1 MELVLVDNNKNTDK
15 SIKYNFLL
23 WVKNVKQNKLGFICR
38 LILYVFQVL
47 VVKYSF
53 IERLNENF
61 CVFLSILVIIC
72 LVNELSKI
80 KEIKEKEQLKKQ
92 IELKNDRIEDLEVST
107 EYLGQVLSCLPEDFL
122 REVSHYLGLNNSYRV
137 SLYVFNE
144 INFEIIGR
152 YSENPLYD
160 AYRREKY
167 PINEGYIAK
176 CFENNNG
183 KPYFIRDDLPKNTQ
197 QIYFQKVSKETGMS
211 IESIR
216 NLSMKSRAY
225 FARLVKDDNKNNVGI
240 LLIET
245 INPKF
250 NLKPDDLN
258 LKIEKL
264 VIPHIKTLLEIS
276 NKLKED
282 GAYEK

>member
-1 MELVLVDNNKNTDK
+1 MDNNKNSDK

-38 LILYVFQVL
+38 LFLYVFQVL

-80 KEIKEKEQLKKQ
+80 KEIKENEQLKKQ
-92 IELKNDRIEDLEVST
+92 IELKNNRIEDLEVST

-183 KPYFIRDDLPKNTQ
+183 KPYFIRDNLPKSTQ
-197 QIYFQKVSKETGMS
+197 QAYFQKVSKETGMS
-211 IESIR
+211 IESIN

-245 INPKF
+245 INPSF

-258 LKIEKL
+258 VKIEKL

-282 GAYEK
+282 GTYEK

>member
-1 MELVLVDNNKNTDK
+1 M
-15 SIKYNFLL
+15 
-23 WVKNVKQNKLGFICR
+23 
-38 LILYVFQVL
+38 
-47 VVKYSF
+47 
-53 IERLNENF
+53 
-61 CVFLSILVIIC
+61 
-72 LVNELSKI
+72 
-80 KEIKEKEQLKKQ
+80 
-92 IELKNDRIEDLEVST
+92 
-107 EYLGQVLSCLPEDFL
+107 
-122 REVSHYLGLNNSYRV
+122 
-137 SLYVFNE
+137 
-144 INFEIIGR
+144 
-152 YSENPLYD
+152 
-160 AYRREKY
+160 
-167 PINEGYIAK
+167 
-176 CFENNNG
+176 
-183 KPYFIRDDLPKNTQ
+183 PKNTQ

-282 GAYEK
+282 GTYEK